1 MSVVHL
7 HLLLNHV
14 PVIGAVLGVLI
25 LALAVVRRNTDIGK
39 LALGLFALIG
49 AASIVVFLT
58 GEPAEELVERL
69 PDFSEAITERHEEAA
84 LVATIAM
91 AAVGA
96 LALFL
101 LGVFRHRPLA
111 RWAAPL
117 TLVLALGA
125 TGLMG
130 YAANLGGQVRH
141 TEIRAG
147 SVAGALDERPDG
159 EDASRDG
166 GDRR

>member
-1 MSVVHL
+1 MNIVHL

-14 PVIGAVLGVLI
+14 PIIGAVIGVLI
-25 LALAVVRRNTDIGK
+25 LAVALLRRNSDIVK

-69 PDFSEAITERHEEAA
+69 PDFSETITERHEEAA

-91 AAVGA
+91 GAVGA
-96 LALFL
+96 VAMLFL
-101 LGVFRHRPLA
+101 AMFRNRPLA

-147 SVAGALDERPDG
+147 SVVGDPEPAG
-159 EDASRDG
+159 EDEARERG
-166 GDRR
+166 EHR